1 MHSWASW
8 TAKTVLV
15 TTGFAVAGG
24 GLAGAAFAGT
34 GTNAGNV
41 SVLNGNQVSVPVS
54 VPVNICGNAVA
65 LLGGSQAGCQGGAQV
80 AGAGALLG
88 GLLYGS
94 PSGDG
99 GLSAGNIGAVSGS
112 VVKIPVDVAA
122 NACGNAIGN
131 ATAQCQGGVLV
142 PAAGGLLPGG
152 LSGNGIPDG
161 AHHQTGLSAGNVSVG
176 SGNQVQIPVTVP
188 ANVCG
193 NAAAI
198 LGDSSAGC
206 QGGASVGDHSHQGS
220 AGHPYESADQLAGFG
235 ALPGVANLPSLGGL
249 SSLSLLQGST
259 SGGALLPVSSLS
271 AMQSSVDGGGMG
283 SDSFVALA
291 VGALLAGAAALKLA
305 GLRPGRRG
313 GKSARGEAAA

>member
-24 GLAGAAFAGT
+24 GFAGAAFAGT
-34 GTNAGNV
+34 GTGITNAGNI
-41 SVLNGNQVSVPVS
+41 SVLGGNQVNVPVS
-54 VPVNICGNAVA
+54 IPADICGNAVA
-65 LLGGSQAGCQGGAQV
+65 LLGGSTAGCQGGAQV
-80 AGAGALLG
+80 TGAGALLG
-88 GLLYGS
+88 SIIPGGLVPGGS
-94 PSGDG
+94 SDG
-99 GLSAGNIGAVSGS
+99 GLTAGNVSAVSGS
-112 VVKIPVDVAA
+112 VVKVPVDIAA

-131 ATAQCQGGVLV
+131 STAQCQGGVTV
-142 PAAGGLLPGG
+142 PAGSGLLPGG
-152 LSGNGIPDG
+152 LGGDTSPHG
-161 AHHQTGLSAGNVSVG
+161 GLDAGNVSVG

-206 QGGASVGDHSHQGS
+206 EGGATVDGGHQGRV
-220 AGHPYESADQLAGFG
+220 GHASLSDQLAGLG
-235 ALPGVANLPSLGGL
+235 ALPGVADLPSLAGL
-249 SSLSLLQGST
+249 SSLPLLQGVS

-271 AMQSSVDGGGMG
+271 AMQSNVDGGGMSG
-283 SDSFVALA
+283 DSFVTLA

-305 GLRPGRRG
+305 GRRPGRRNG
-313 GKSARGEAAA
+313 NAASKEVSA